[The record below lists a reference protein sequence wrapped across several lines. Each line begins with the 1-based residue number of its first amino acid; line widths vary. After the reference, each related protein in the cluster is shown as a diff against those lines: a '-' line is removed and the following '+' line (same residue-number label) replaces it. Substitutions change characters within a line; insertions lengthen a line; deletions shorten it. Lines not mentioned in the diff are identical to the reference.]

1 MFVVVINEFA
11 EDHFELPAMEHK
23 HPVKALPSNSSD
35 EALGEPVRPRGSN
48 GRADDPDAI
57 GSEHFVEAR
66 GELGIAVP
74 DQEVGRATLF
84 SQDQAQIASLLS
96 DPLSHR
102 IGGDA
107 AHMHAPGAELDEEEH
122 IETAKQHR
130 VDVEEVLVC
139 PCAPRLRLFGCQIET
154 VLVWSAR
161 SHVRAPD
168 RPGRTEPAHRSSP
181 PADLQVATHNDAPHV
196 RLFG

>member
-35 EALGEPVRPRGSN
+35 EAFGEPIRPRRPDR
-48 GRADDPDAI
+48 RADGPDAI
-57 GSEHFVEAR
+57 GSEHFAEAR

-96 DPLSHR
+96 DPLSHW

-107 AHMHAPGAELDEEEH
+107 AHRDPPGGELDEEEH

-139 PCAPRLRLFGCQIET
+139 PCAPRLRLFGCQIKT

-181 PADLQVATHNDAPHV
+181 PGGLQAATHNDAPHV